1 MSTRIIR
8 SRSLA
13 LFALSCVAALSTF
26 NSAVRAADEGR
37 PIRALLV
44 AGGCCHDYKHQKD
57 ILTKGISARANVQ
70 WKIAY
75 DPDTSTK
82 HVNPVYGSDDWAKGF
97 DVVVHDECSSDIK
110 DLKLID
116 RILKPHREGL
126 PAVVLHCGM
135 HSYRSKGWPNATPW
149 FEFTG
154 LPTTGHGKQ
163 LPIAVS
169 YVDRN
174 SPITANLADWTTI
187 DEELYNNSAGH
198 LLDTAHALRAASRGG
213 TTTYASGRTTTPAKH
228 GFSAPRWDTTTKRW
242 PTTAISIS

>member
-1 MSTRIIR
+1 MSIRIIR
-8 SRSLA
+8 PSSLV
-13 LFALSCVAALSTF
+13 LFVLSCAAALTAF
-26 NSAVRAADEGR
+26 NSTARAAEEHKDEDK

-75 DPDTSTK
+75 DPDTGTT

-97 DVVVHDECSSDIK
+97 DVVVHDECTSDVK
-110 DLKLID
+110 DLKIID

-154 LPTTGHGKQ
+154 LPTTAHGAQ

-169 YVDRN
+169 YIDRQN
-174 SPITANLADWTTI
+174 PITEHLADWTTVK
-187 DEELYNNSAGH
+187 EELYNNSAGH
-198 LLDTAHALRAASRGG
+198 LLDTAHFANLGRLGGRDGMQSRLL
-213 TTTYASGRTTTPAKH
+213 
-228 GFSAPRWDTTTKRW
+228 
-242 PTTAISIS
+242 